1 MSAWVSYNNLTKFKG
16 KLDELYGASLEVTGQ
31 TVKLISKAGEVIATG
46 TVAVPSVSDVT
57 TTTNGLML
65 ASDKVKLD
73 GIAQG
78 ATKVQGSGTNGSILI
93 NGASTK
99 VYTHP
104 TATAHDSGLYKIQ
117 VDGSGHVVAVTA
129 VGKADITALGIPS
142 ENTTYSAVTTSN
154 NGLMLATDKSKLN
167 TIAENAQVNVL
178 ETVKVNGTALAVNS
192 KSVNIDL
199 TGYALKSD
207 VVQAIKHKGSVQLYS
222 DLPTSPSVGDMYDV
236 KTADASKGVKAGD
249 NVVWTG
255 TEWDNFGGIFSIT
268 EVTDAQIDA
277 LFN

>member
-1 MSAWVSYNNLTKFKG
+1 MSAFVSYNNLTKLKG
-16 KLDELYGASLEVTGQ
+16 KLDEIYGASLEVTGQ

-46 TVAVPSVSDVT
+46 TVAVPSVSEVT

-65 ASDKVKLD
+65 ATDKVKLD

-78 ATKVQGSGTNGSILI
+78 ATKVAGSGTNGNILI

-104 TATAHDSGLYKIQ
+104 TATAHDSGLYKVQ
-117 VDGSGHVVAVTA
+117 VDGTGHVVAVTE
-129 VGKADITALGIPS
+129 VTKADITGLGIPS

-167 TIAENAQVNVL
+167 GIAENAQVNVL
-178 ETVKVNGTALAVNS
+178 ETIKVNGTALAVNS
-192 KSVNIDL
+192 KAVNIDL
-199 TGYALKSD
+199 SSYALKSD
-207 VVQAIKHKGSVQLYS
+207 VVQAIKHKGSVTLYA
-222 DLPTSPSVGDMYDV
+222 DLPTSPSVGDMYDI
-236 KTADASKGVKAGD
+236 KTADASKGIKAGD

-255 TEWDNFGGIFSIT
+255 SEWDNFGGIFNIT